1 VYRDCTNSVLIV
13 KKLKSSHKT
22 VKTAKN
28 NHWCT
33 NRHMS
38 TNTVPTV
45 YQWSKTVKRQLKQQK
60 GPLVYQSSHVYQDCT
75 NSVPL
80 VKNSQK
86 AVKTAKMTIGVQI
99 VTCLHRVRLIHKVL
113 SPRPRPRPP
122 NTQSPYWKSH
132 RGFSKNPLLDPYNR
146 RWLRS
151 AILKIDMT
159 SFFSAEGGPI
169 WIKFRRLV

>member
-99 VTCLHRVRLIHKVL
+99 VTCLHRVRLIHKVWVRVPVRVRRIHKAPIG
-113 SPRPRPRPP
+113 SRTGAFQRTHYWIPTIEDGWDPP
-122 NTQSPYWKSH
+122 SWKSTWRH
-132 RGFSKNPLLDPYNR
+132 
-146 RWLRS
+146 
-151 AILKIDMT
+151 
-159 SFFSAEGGPI
+159 FFLPRVVRFG
-169 WIKFRRLV
+169 